1 MGAEKGLLV
10 PLERKCCKNDAAWCL
25 ESSTY
30 MRSIVLTWRKTNLV
44 CNLSLHLKKAH
55 REFPGILK
63 QKKKCYTDMTYS
75 QSSGCYLLFIFVFDP
90 SIRSHLGYNIIRWI
104 YCFGAED
111 GVISAGIEKNY
122 SKFHSIKTK
131 LLIRLV
137 KNKKKI
143 KSS

>member
-63 QKKKCYTDMTYS
+63 QKKKSATLMWHIPSLPDAIFCSFLCLTHLSDLILVITLLDESTVLEQKMG
-75 QSSGCYLLFIFVFDP
+75 SSVLGLKNTTLN
-90 SIRSHLGYNIIRWI
+90 SIRS
-104 YCFGAED
+104 
-111 GVISAGIEKNY
+111 KPNY
-122 SKFHSIKTK
+122 
-131 LLIRLV
+131 
-137 KNKKKI
+137 
-143 KSS
+143 